1 MNYFGLKVYDMEE
14 AIVASGFPKLK
25 ERVTP
30 SEWEW
35 EIENLKYW
43 IETGAIEYMWHQEEI
58 KKGLNTKDSCKY
70 CGSNNH
76 VQKYKGKDYYCS
88 SCTHM
93 LNKYGYIKENYR
105 KNPNNKIELFD
116 DRAEIITIRNDG
128 MENGRFIIDHES
140 VPSIMNYKWGL
151 SHKYCIMSTTGIKL
165 HRFLAL
171 DEQEIHNTKIVVD
184 HIDKNT
190 FNNKLSNL
198 RITDNTNNVRNASLS
213 KNNTSGIIGVNFRKD
228 RNKWRAFIM
237 VNKKQ
242 ISLGLYECVDDAIK
256 ARLKAE
262 LKYFGE
268 FSPQIELFEKY
279 GIEVPKITTIK
290 ENTKQYNLNRAWK
303 HFKRAIILGNCVPAT
318 GHDAMLKGILVNVN
332 ITADQSF
339 WLQWERY
346 HHQDT
351 VSSMSTMHCL
361 TKFTNLESMFNEY
374 VDKRALDLLKEKIDE
389 YNKCPT
395 EDNFNKV
402 IYNCPEGI
410 ELTRR
415 VTTNYLQ
422 LKTMYNQ
429 RKHHKMKS
437 WNEDFINMCNELP
450 FFTLFTNANL
460 K

>member
-30 SEWEW
+30 SEWEERIREVNEVLDSIEGFKEYFPKNSRNTNR
-35 EIENLKYW
+35 EIYN
-43 IETGAIEYMWHQEEI
+43 EI
-58 KKGLNTKDSCKY
+58 NYKIM
-70 CGSNNH
+70 SNNSDLPLRGLQA
-76 VQKYKGKDYYCS
+76 VK
-88 SCTHM
+88 
-93 LNKYGYIKENYR
+93 R
-105 KNPNNKIELFD
+105 
-116 DRAEIITIRNDG
+116 IIN
-128 MENGRFIIDHES
+128 
-140 VPSIMNYKWGL
+140 
-151 SHKYCIMSTTGIKL
+151 
-165 HRFLAL
+165 
-171 DEQEIHNTKIVVD
+171 
-184 HIDKNT
+184 
-190 FNNKLSNL
+190 
-198 RITDNTNNVRNASLS
+198 
-213 KNNTSGIIGVNFRKD
+213 
-228 RNKWRAFIM
+228 
-237 VNKKQ
+237 
-242 ISLGLYECVDDAIK
+242 
-256 ARLKAE
+256 
-262 LKYFGE
+262 
-268 FSPQIELFEKY
+268 
-279 GIEVPKITTIK
+279 
-290 ENTKQYNLNRAWK
+290 
-303 HFKRAIILGNCVPAT
+303 LGNCIPAT
-318 GHDAMLKGILVNVN
+318 GHDSALKSILVNVN

-351 VSSMSTMHCL
+351 VSSFSTMYCL

-374 VDKRALDLLKEKIDE
+374 VDKRALDLLKEKIEE

-450 FFTLFTNANL
+450 FFTLFTNTTL